1 MTQHPPAAGRSL
13 IHERQVVC
21 RGYRRDDGLWDIEG
35 HLTDVKTYDF
45 MKADGGVLL
54 AGQPVHEMT
63 VRVTIDNHF
72 LIHAVEVSM
81 QHQPTSYCDTILP
94 NFASLVGLTL
104 GPGFRQEVRKRVG
117 GVRGC
122 THIVE
127 MLGPIATAAFQTI
140 APILDHYDYKPPADD
155 GPPGKP
161 LIIDSCHVLAA
172 DGPVVAMKWPEFAT
186 KPKG

>member
-1 MTQHPPAAGRSL
+1 MNQPLPSGRIL
-13 IHERQVVC
+13 IHERQVIC

-35 HLTDVKTYDF
+35 HLVDVKTYDF
-45 MKADGGVLL
+45 PKTDGEVLK

-72 LIHAVEVSM
+72 RIHEIDVAM
-81 QHQPTSYCDTILP
+81 QHQPNALCNAILP
-94 NFASLVGLTL
+94 NFAQLVGLTL

-117 GVRGC
+117 GVKGC

-140 APILDHYDYKPPADD
+140 APILDHYDYKPPGGD

-161 LIIDSCHVLAA
+161 LIIDSCHVLAS
-172 DGPVVAMKWPEFAT
+172 DGPLVAGKWPEFAT
-186 KPKG
+186 KKRD

>member
-1 MTQHPPAAGRSL
+1 MPETPPVGRTL
-13 IHERQVVC
+13 IHERQVTC

-45 MKADGGVLL
+45 LNAEGVVL
-54 AGQPVHEMT
+54 AAGRPVHEMT

-72 LIHAVEVSM
+72 MIHEIDVRM
-81 QHQPTSYCDTILP
+81 LHQPSVYCDAILP
-94 NFASLVGLTL
+94 NFQQLAGLRL

-140 APILDHYDYKPPADD
+140 APLLDHYDYKPPADD
-155 GPPGKP
+155 GPPGRP
-161 LIIDSCHVLAA
+161 LIIDSCHVLAS
-172 DGPVVAMKWPEFAT
+172 DGPIVAQKWPEFAT
-186 KPKG
+186 GKKD